1 MHPKTTSGSKGRGW
15 MCPKTIF
22 GSEGRGCTRSSWP
35 EGCSGPC
42 PCRRHRRRA
51 RGARDARRAQRS
63 RELLPAHSCLLA
75 GRADK
80 TLPQIQ
86 THSSGEAKG
95 GTPRTESSMPRD
107 FFGGSLLCHHLSNPC
122 VTPCHLQQLH
132 TMLPCTGQPPPRSVL
147 PQELPGHPFAPC
159 THPSDP
165 HKGARP
171 PRVTPFRTASA
182 QHHAQE
188 LCGTSRAP
196 PTPVPCPTAAVGLGS
211 PLVSTITSRLTAAYL
226 FRAQH

>member
-1 MHPKTTSGSKGRGW
+1 
-15 MCPKTIF
+15 MCPKTIS
-22 GSEGRGCTRSSWP
+22 GSEGRGRTPSSWP
-35 EGCSGPC
+35 EGCLGPC

-51 RGARDARRAQRS
+51 RGARDARRANAAGSCCRHIPACWQGELTKPCPKSRPTALGKQRVGPP
-63 RELLPAHSCLLA
+63 EQKAACLGIFL
-75 GRADK
+75 G
-80 TLPQIQ
+80 
-86 THSSGEAKG
+86 G
-95 GTPRTESSMPRD
+95 GT
-107 FFGGSLLCHHLSNPC
+107 LLCHHLSNPW
-122 VTPCHLQQLH
+122 VTPCPLQQLC

-147 PQELPGHPFAPC
+147 PQELRGHPFAPC

-171 PRVTPFRTASA
+171 PWVTPFWTARA

-196 PTPVPCPTAAVGLGS
+196 PIPPPCPTAAVGLGS
-211 PLVSTITSRLTAAYL
+211 PLVSTITSHLTAAYL